1 MVYSTNNSSSNIT
14 LYLEGEGEGD
24 RFTSSANITDDSKMT
39 TIINELHSSITS
51 IPWSSWIGKTG
62 LTVRDTMIII
72 LLIVNISLTLMT
84 VIVVFKSIRQA
95 NIIAEEKSYRYTL
108 L

>member
-14 LYLEGEGEGD
+14 LYLEGEGD

-51 IPWSSWIGKTG
+51 IPWSSWTG

-84 VIVVFKSIRQA
+84 LIVVFKSIRQA

>member
-14 LYLEGEGEGD
+14 LYLEGEGD

-84 VIVVFKSIRQA
+84 LIVVFKSIRQA